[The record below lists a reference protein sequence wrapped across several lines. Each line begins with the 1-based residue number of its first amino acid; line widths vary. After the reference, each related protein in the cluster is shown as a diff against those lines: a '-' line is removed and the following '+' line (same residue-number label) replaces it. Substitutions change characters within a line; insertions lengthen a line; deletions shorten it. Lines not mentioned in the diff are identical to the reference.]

1 MKLTC
6 CLSLA
11 IAALIAS
18 PAYANEAEG
27 KFAVTAGYAMH
38 QLGGDNPVPLEQKVT
53 FPVYSEVER
62 DRDDSNYS
70 LGLSWFVRKNIAVEL
85 WTAGKFDSGVEL
97 DVENAPD
104 VGIARYQ
111 VQPLS
116 LTVQYHA
123 TQFSERFKPFAG
135 IGYHRTKISG
145 VRSNS
150 DFPQVAD
157 LRIEDGSGLAAT
169 AGLDVALNSRWFVRG
184 DVRYMRWDSKSY
196 AAGEKLTDAGMNSLV
211 YGVSMGLRF

>member
-1 MKLTC
+1 ML
-6 CLSLA
+6 L
-11 IAALIAS
+11 AS
-18 PAYANEAEG
+18 PVHANEAEG

-38 QLGGDNPVPLEQKVT
+38 QLGGDNPVPFEQKIT

-62 DRDDSNYS
+62 DRDDSSYA

-97 DVENAPD
+97 DVERGPD
-104 VGIARYQ
+104 VGIASYQ

-123 TQFSERFKPFAG
+123 TQFSDRFKPFVG

-145 VRSNS
+145 VRSNA
-150 DFPQVAD
+150 DFAEVAG
-157 LRIEDGSGLAAT
+157 LRIDDGNGLAAT
-169 AGLDVALNSRWFVRG
+169 AGLDVALTPRWFVRG
-184 DVRYMRWDSKSY
+184 DARYMRWDSKSY
-196 AAGEKLTDAGMNSLV
+196 AGGQKLADAGMNSLV
-211 YGVSMGLRF
+211 YGVSMGMRF

>member
-1 MKLTC
+1 MNLTR
-6 CLSLA
+6 CLTLA
-11 IAALIAS
+11 VAALAAS
-18 PAYANEAEG
+18 PAYADEAAG
-27 KFAVTAGYAMH
+27 KFAVTAGYAAH
-38 QLGGDNPVPLEQKVT
+38 QLGGDTPVPFEQKVT

-62 DRDDSNYS
+62 DRDDNSYA

-85 WTAGKFDSGVEL
+85 WTAGKFDSSVEL
-97 DVENAPD
+97 DVERAPD

-123 TQFSERFKPFAG
+123 TQFSDRFKPFAG
-135 IGYHRTKISG
+135 LGYHRTKISG
-145 VRSNS
+145 VRSNG
-150 DFPQVAD
+150 DFAEVAG
-157 LRIEDGSGLAAT
+157 LRIEDGGGLAAT
-169 AGLDVALNSRWFVRG
+169 AGLDVALTPRWFVRG

-196 AAGEKLTDAGMNSLV
+196 AGERKLADAGMNSLI